1 MVLESLAVSRVR
13 CVTACGFLHGDSSML
28 LAWIP
33 KRGHQRQHGFLFVC
47 FYGARKKRAVKL
59 SAFPPHVSLRY
70 AFGYGVR
77 IFLDKDKGKIADGE
91 EKKGFSKVTCCPTFA
106 GPRLVRVSIFEQVS
120 TDTCRSTRVGLLCGA
135 KRRLAEQKKSAMQ
148 PLVNS
153 TFYKKR

>member
-1 MVLESLAVSRVR
+1 MAF
-13 CVTACGFLHGDSSML
+13 CIVTAACCSLGSQNAATSASMVF
-28 LAWIP
+28 
-33 KRGHQRQHGFLFVC
+33 FLFA
-47 FYGARKKRAVKL
+47 FMGQGKKGRL
-59 SAFPPHVSLRY
+59 SCPPSRHMSLCDTRSRY

-153 TFYKKR
+153 TIYKKR